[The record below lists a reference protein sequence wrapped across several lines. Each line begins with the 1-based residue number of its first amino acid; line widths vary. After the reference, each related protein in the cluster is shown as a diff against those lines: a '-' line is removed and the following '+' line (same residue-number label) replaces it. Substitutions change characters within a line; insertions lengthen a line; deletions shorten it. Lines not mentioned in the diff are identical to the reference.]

1 MSAGWPVKVRIDNES
16 TPSASSSFQPFNPFF
31 PSAFKPRQAGLSAA
45 GRNFR
50 FSNGKN
56 SSGYYSNPNIQK
68 SPPGKTSLPP
78 LQGLVVFNTLYAG
91 LRPALLSFAP
101 SGLTLPSE
109 AF

>member
-1 MSAGWPVKVRIDNES
+1 VKVHIDNES
-16 TPSASSSFQPFNPFF
+16 TLSASSSFQPFF
-31 PSAFKPRQAGLSAA
+31 PSAFKPRQAGLPAA
-45 GRNFR
+45 GRDFR

-78 LQGLVVFNTLYAG
+78 LQGLIVFNTLYAG
-91 LRPALLSFAP
+91 LRPALRSFAP

-109 AF
+109 AL